1 MNFLL
6 ILILAS
12 IAEISGEKLLPCTQV
27 KEKICF
33 SSQDYIPENE
43 PEPMPNNI
51 NITLKILDVI
61 GVDETQNTIKLLIYA
76 FIHWQDNRL
85 NISRSTN
92 RTSYKINGAD
102 IWYPEIFIANSV
114 QAQNLVS
121 FHQDGGALNALYYYY
136 SNSNHQI
143 EYSTVLTITISCNM
157 NFQSF
162 PFDKQECNLDLK
174 NWNGASNKIVLNSPK
189 LLGNDE
195 KGNEINTKELKIN
208 SNGRLEYDFFFKSL
222 PSTLFTDLG
231 FEYSMAHVGLHFV
244 RTQKSREK
252 IFSGYH
258 LQTGIFS
265 FLSLASFFSPP
276 NAPIDRMGMLIVLYL
291 IQMNAYNTVPA
302 PPHRGFSL
310 IETWFIGIQ
319 IPILIAILEYGLIL
333 AMKKFWP
340 VQKEL
345 KETILRKIDLFTFFL
360 SASFLFTFISIYW
373 FA

>member
-12 IAEISGEKLLPCTQV
+12 LAEISGEKLSPCTQV

-43 PEPMPNNI
+43 PEPMPNSI

-61 GVDETQNTIKLLIYA
+61 GVDETQHTIKLLIYA

-92 RTSYKINGAD
+92 RNSYKINGAE

-121 FHQDGGALNALYYYY
+121 FGKDGGALNALYYYY
-136 SNSNHQI
+136 SNHQI
-143 EYSTVLTITISCNM
+143 EYATILTVTISCDM
-157 NFQSF
+157 NFQYF
-162 PFDKQECNLDLK
+162 PFDKHECNLDIK
-174 NWNGASNKIVLNSPK
+174 NWNGNSNKIILNPPK

-195 KGNEINTKELKIN
+195 NGNEINSSELEIN
-208 SNGRLEYDFFFKSL
+208 SNGRLEYNFHFKPL
-222 PSTLFTDLG
+222 LSTLFNDVG
-231 FEYSMAHVGLHFV
+231 YEYSMAHVRLNLV

-319 IPILIAILEYGLIL
+319 IPILIAILEYGVIL
-333 AMKKFWP
+333 ATKKFWP

>member
-1 MNFLL
+1 MNLSL

-12 IAEISGEKLLPCTQV
+12 LAEISGEKLLPCTQV

-43 PEPMPNNI
+43 PEPMPNKI

-61 GVDETQNTIKLLIYA
+61 GVDETQHTINLLIYA

-85 NISRSTN
+85 NISRLTN

-121 FHQDGGALNALYYYY
+121 FGKDGGALNALYYYY
-136 SNSNHQI
+136 SNHQI
-143 EYSTVLTITISCNM
+143 EYATILTVTISCDM
-157 NFQSF
+157 NFQYF
-162 PFDKQECNLDLK
+162 PFDKHECHLDLK
-174 NWNGASNKIVLNSPK
+174 NWNGNSNKIILNPPK

-195 KGNEINTKELKIN
+195 NGNEINSSELEIN
-208 SNGRLEYDFFFKSL
+208 SNGRLEYNFHFKPL
-222 PSTLFTDLG
+222 LSTLFNDVG
-231 FEYSMAHVGLHFV
+231 YEYSMAHVRLNLV

-319 IPILIAILEYGLIL
+319 IPILIAILEYGVIL

-373 FA
+373 LA